1 MPMAAANYHN
11 TPKKSLILRDNEFMG
26 DLAAWER
33 ANAGDNDE
41 QLDRLRR
48 NLQKVRE
55 LELTEKQAEAVH
67 LYYDLGLSIPQIAQE
82 RGVHKSTVSR
92 TLAVPLTIRSR
103 ALPSHTSVP
112 WENPE
117 SRTRVLKFSGWV
129 SISI

>member
-67 LYYDLGLSIPQIAQE
+67 LYYDLGLSIPQTAQE

-92 TLAVPLTIRSR
+92 TLAR
-103 ALPSHTSVP
+103 AR
-112 WENPE
+112 E
-117 SRTRVLKFSGWV
+117 RLKRYLQYSW
-129 SISI
+129 